1 MGGEITA
8 QSEPGRGSRFR
19 VAIPLPRNRSL
30 DDYDAGLAGVD
41 APVLANDDNPL
52 DSPLGGLRVLLA
64 EDHPIN
70 QRVIQLL
77 LAPFGVTLTTVE
89 NGALA
94 VQAFAAEAFD
104 LVLMDMQM
112 PVMDGLA
119 ATSAI
124 RSLESAQAQRPRTPI
139 VMLSANAMRQH
150 RLEAEAAGA
159 DLHLAK
165 PVTASTLIG
174 GLLEALRASPA
185 IAPAVT
191 RRP

>member
-1 MGGEITA
+1 M
-8 QSEPGRGSRFR
+8 
-19 VAIPLPRNRSL
+19 
-30 DDYDAGLAGVD
+30 
-41 APVLANDDNPL
+41 
-52 DSPLGGLRVLLA
+52 
-64 EDHPIN
+64 
-70 QRVIQLL
+70 
-77 LAPFGVTLTTVE
+77 
-89 NGALA
+89 
-94 VQAFAAEAFD
+94 QAFAAEAFD

-185 IAPAVT
+185 IAPSAT